1 MTRQNRGLLTELA
14 RLTPGMVHTGH
25 AHHRWHGLS
34 ALRAPAG
41 RSSKRQSGPA
51 CGPRVEVVQP
61 VLDALPSEERDHARR
76 QWEGSTM
83 SEIRTLVDG
92 VTAAWN
98 NHDAAAF
105 VAQFSKDGV
114 LRIIA
119 TGEVMHGRDEL
130 RADAEALLGAF
141 PDLRMEDNRT
151 YECGEAV
158 CVIEW
163 TLTGTHEGEY
173 IGIPPTHRLVEL
185 PACSIFT
192 LNADRLIGEE
202 VVYFDAA
209 TLLRQLGVL
218 MESADGQPS

>member
-1 MTRQNRGLLTELA
+1 
-14 RLTPGMVHTGH
+14 
-25 AHHRWHGLS
+25 
-34 ALRAPAG
+34 
-41 RSSKRQSGPA
+41 
-51 CGPRVEVVQP
+51 
-61 VLDALPSEERDHARR
+61 
-76 QWEGSTM
+76 M

-105 VAQFSKDGV
+105 AAQFSKDGV

-119 TGEVMHGRDEL
+119 TGEVMHGRGEL

-141 PDLRMEDNRT
+141 PDLRMEHNRT

-192 LNADRLIGEE
+192 LGADRLVGEE

-218 MESADGQPS
+218 TEPADGQPS